1 MPSFF
6 LVKLSMSF
14 NNIPA
19 FSMPDIQKRDAET
32 IAELKLALST
42 HGFFTITDHGIA
54 DDVLESSYK
63 LSKDFFSLPETIK
76 NTYAHP
82 EKAGARG
89 YTPYG
94 KETAVGETTPDLK
107 EFWHHGPII
116 DDSFDHRISENISVS
131 EIPEFNDQFDILFK
145 QLNLLGMKVLSA
157 IAIILGKEGS
167 FFDAWAL
174 KGNSILRLI
183 HYPPVHDSSNILR
196 ARAHEDINL
205 ITLLVGAEESGLEV
219 QNTDGDWIPIAA
231 KSKSIVC
238 NIGDM
243 MQLVT
248 RSQLKSTTHRVVDNN
263 AGSSASRYSM
273 PFFLHPSP
281 EIELCSIVD
290 ESTDS
295 ISAHDFLE
303 ERLKAIKLY

>member
-1 MPSFF
+1 MT
-6 LVKLSMSF
+6 
-14 NNIPA
+14 
-19 FSMPDIQKRDAET
+19 DIQNQDIET
-32 IAELKLALST
+32 ISALKSALRE

-54 DDVLESSYK
+54 DEVLELSYK
-63 LSKDFFSLPETIK
+63 FSKDFFDLPEEIK

-89 YTPYG
+89 YTPFG
-94 KETAVGETTPDLK
+94 KETAVGEETPDLK
-107 EFWHHGPII
+107 EFWHHGPLV
-116 DDSFDHRISENISVS
+116 DSSFDSRISENIVIE
-131 EIPEFNDQFDILFK
+131 EIAEFNKQFDTLFS

-157 IAIILGKEGS
+157 IALILGKEAS
-167 FFDAWAL
+167 FFDKWAI

-183 HYPPVHDSSNILR
+183 HYPPVKNSSNILR

-219 QNTDGDWIPIAA
+219 QNSNGEWIPIDA

-248 RSQLKSTTHRVVDNN
+248 RSQLKSTSHRVVDHNSD
-263 AGSSASRYSM
+263 SSTSRYSM

-281 EIELCSIVD
+281 DIELCSIVD
-290 ESTDS
+290 NSDGS

-303 ERLKAIKLY
+303 ERLREIKLY

>member
-1 MPSFF
+1 
-6 LVKLSMSF
+6 MS
-14 NNIPA
+14 N
-19 FSMPDIQKRDAET
+19 IQKRDVET
-32 IAELKLALST
+32 ITELKLALTT

-54 DDVLESSYK
+54 DDILQSSYR
-63 LSKDFFSLPETIK
+63 LSKDFFSLPENIK

-89 YTPYG
+89 YTPFG

-107 EFWHHGPII
+107 EFWHHGPMI
-116 DDSFDHRISENISVS
+116 DDSYDPRISGNISVL
-131 EIPEFNDQFDILFK
+131 EIPDFNNQFDMLFN
-145 QLNLLGMKVLSA
+145 QLNLLGIKVLSA
-157 IAIILGKEGS
+157 IAVILGKDSS
-167 FFDAWAL
+167 FFDNWAL
-174 KGNSILRLI
+174 KGNSVLRLI
-183 HYPPVHDSSNILR
+183 HYPPVGDPSNILR

-219 QNTDGDWIPIAA
+219 QNPEGDWIPIEA

-248 RSQLKSTTHRVVDNN
+248 RSQLKSTSHRVIDHN

-290 ESTDS
+290 DSSES

-303 ERLKAIKLY
+303 ERLRAIKLY

>member
-1 MPSFF
+1 
-6 LVKLSMSF
+6 MSF
-14 NNIPA
+14 NTIPA
-19 FSMPDIQKRDAET
+19 FSMPDIEQRDVET
-32 IAELKLALST
+32 IAELKLALTT

-54 DDVLESSYK
+54 DEVLQSSYR
-63 LSKDFFSLPETIK
+63 LSREFFSLPDGVK

-82 EKAGARG
+82 ENAGARG

-107 EFWHHGPII
+107 EFWHHGPMI
-116 DDSFDHRISENISVS
+116 DDSYDHRISKNILVS
-131 EIPEFNDQFDILFK
+131 EISDFNDQFDLLFN
-145 QLNLLGMKVLSA
+145 QLNMLGLKVLSA
-157 IAIILGKEGS
+157 IAVILGKESS
-167 FFDAWAL
+167 FFDSWAL

-183 HYPPVHDSSNILR
+183 HYPPVVDSSNILR

-219 QNTDGDWIPIAA
+219 QNPEGDWIPIEA

-248 RSQLKSTTHRVVDNN
+248 RSQLKSTSHRVVDYN
-263 AGSSASRYSM
+263 ADSSASRYSM

-290 ESTDS
+290 DSPGS

-303 ERLKAIKLY
+303 ERLRAIKLY

>member
-1 MPSFF
+1 MTFDS
-6 LVKLSMSF
+6 
-14 NNIPA
+14 IPA
-19 FSMPDIQKRDAET
+19 FSMIDIQQRDAET
-32 IAELKLALST
+32 ISQLKLALT
-42 HGFFTITDHGIA
+42 AHGFFTITDHGIA
-54 DDVLESSYK
+54 DEVLKSSYT
-63 LSKDFFSLPETIK
+63 LSKDFFSLHENVK
-76 NTYAHP
+76 NSYAHP

-107 EFWHHGPII
+107 EFWHHGPMI
-116 DDSFDHRISENISVS
+116 DDSYDSRISENISVS
-131 EIPEFNDQFDILFK
+131 EIPGFNDQFDILFN
-145 QLNLLGMKVLSA
+145 QLNLLGIKVLSA
-157 IAIILGKEGS
+157 IAVILGKEPN

-183 HYPPVHDSSNILR
+183 HYPPVNDSSNILR

-219 QNTDGDWIPIAA
+219 QNPEGDWVPIAA

-248 RSQLKSTTHRVVDNN
+248 RSQLKSTSHRVVDNN
-263 AGSSASRYSM
+263 VSSSASRYSM

-281 EIELCSIVD
+281 EVELCSIVD
-290 ESTDS
+290 DSTES

-303 ERLKAIKLY
+303 ERLRAIKLY

>member
-1 MPSFF
+1 MTFDS
-6 LVKLSMSF
+6 
-14 NNIPA
+14 IPA
-19 FSMPDIQKRDAET
+19 FSMLDIQQRDAET
-32 IAELKLALST
+32 ISQLKLALTS

-54 DDVLESSYK
+54 DEVLKSSYTY
-63 LSKDFFSLPETIK
+63 SKDFFSLHEDVK
-76 NTYAHP
+76 NSYAHP

-89 YTPYG
+89 YTPFG
-94 KETAVGETTPDLK
+94 KETAVGEKTPDLK

-116 DDSFDHRISENISVS
+116 DDSYDSRISENISVS
-131 EIPEFNDQFDILFK
+131 EIPGFNDQFDILFN
-145 QLNLLGMKVLSA
+145 QLNILGMKVLSA
-157 IAIILGKEGS
+157 IAVILGKEPN
-167 FFDAWAL
+167 FFDAWVL

-183 HYPPVHDSSNILR
+183 HYPPVEDSSNILR

-219 QNTDGDWIPIAA
+219 QNPEGNWIPIAA

-248 RSQLKSTTHRVVDNN
+248 RSQLKSTSHRVVDNN
-263 AGSSASRYSM
+263 ISSSKSRYSM

-281 EIELCSIVD
+281 EVELCSIVD
-290 ESTDS
+290 DSTES

-303 ERLKAIKLY
+303 ERLRAIKLY

>member
-1 MPSFF
+1 MTLNTIPEISM
-6 LVKLSMSF
+6 LDIKNRDEKTIHELS
-14 NNIPA
+14 
-19 FSMPDIQKRDAET
+19 
-32 IAELKLALST
+32 LALTS
-42 HGFFTITDHGIA
+42 HGFFTITDHGISDEILA
-54 DDVLESSYK
+54 QSYK
-63 LSKDFFSLPETIK
+63 LSKDFFDLDENIK

-89 YTPYG
+89 YTPFG

-107 EFWHHGPII
+107 EFWHHGPQV
-116 DDSFDHRISENISVS
+116 DESFDSRIASNINVK
-131 EIPEFNDQFDILFK
+131 EVQAFNDQCDLLFN
-145 QLNLLGMKVLSA
+145 QLNNLGIEVLRA
-157 IAIILGKEGS
+157 IALILKLDS
-167 FFDAWAL
+167 KFFDDWAL

-183 HYPPVHDSSNILR
+183 HYPPVLNSSNTLR
-196 ARAHEDINL
+196 ARAHGDINL

-219 QNTDGDWIPIAA
+219 LSQDGDWVPIVA

-243 MQLVT
+243 MELAT

-263 AGSSASRYSM
+263 TKTSKSRYSM

-281 EIELCSIVD
+281 EIDLCSIVD
-290 ESTDS
+290 DSTES

-303 ERLKAIKLY
+303 QRLKEIKLY

>member
-1 MPSFF
+1 
-6 LVKLSMSF
+6 MSF
-14 NNIPA
+14 NTIPA
-19 FSMPDIQKRDAET
+19 FSMLDIEQRDAET
-32 IAELKLALST
+32 IAELKLALTS

-54 DDVLESSYK
+54 DEVLHSSYR
-63 LSKDFFSLPETIK
+63 LSKDFFSLPDAVK

-89 YTPYG
+89 YTPFG

-107 EFWHHGPII
+107 EFWHHGPLVN
-116 DDSFDHRISENISVS
+116 DSYDPRISKNILVS
-131 EIPEFNDQFDILFK
+131 ELSDFNAQFDILFN
-145 QLNLLGMKVLSA
+145 QLNMLGLKVLSA
-157 IAIILGKEGS
+157 IAVILGKESS
-167 FFDAWAL
+167 FFDSWAT

-183 HYPPVHDSSNILR
+183 HYPPVVDSSNILR

-219 QNTDGDWIPIAA
+219 QNPEGDWIPIAA

-248 RSQLKSTTHRVVDNN
+248 RSQLKSTSHRVVDHN
-263 AGSSASRYSM
+263 ASSSASRYSM

-290 ESTDS
+290 DSPGS

-303 ERLKAIKLY
+303 ERLRAIKLY

>member
-1 MPSFF
+1 MTLNTIPEISM
-6 LVKLSMSF
+6 LDIKNRDEKTIHGLS
-14 NNIPA
+14 
-19 FSMPDIQKRDAET
+19 
-32 IAELKLALST
+32 LALTS
-42 HGFFTITDHGIA
+42 HGFFTITDHGISDEILA
-54 DDVLESSYK
+54 QSYK
-63 LSKDFFSLPETIK
+63 LSKDFFDLDENIK

-89 YTPYG
+89 YTPFG

-107 EFWHHGPII
+107 EFWHHGPQV
-116 DDSFDHRISENISVS
+116 DESFDSRIASNINVK
-131 EIPEFNDQFDILFK
+131 EVQAFNDQCDLLFN
-145 QLNLLGMKVLSA
+145 QLNNLGIEVLRA
-157 IAIILGKEGS
+157 IALILKLDS
-167 FFDAWAL
+167 KFFDDWAL

-183 HYPPVHDSSNILR
+183 HYPPVLNSSNTLR
-196 ARAHEDINL
+196 ARAHGDINL

-219 QNTDGDWIPIAA
+219 LSPDGDWVPIVA

-243 MQLVT
+243 MELAT

-263 AGSSASRYSM
+263 TKTSKSRYSM

-281 EIELCSIVD
+281 EIDLCSIVD
-290 ESTDS
+290 DSTES

-303 ERLKAIKLY
+303 QRLKEIKLY

>member
-1 MPSFF
+1 MTLNTIPEISMIDI
-6 LVKLSMSF
+6 KNRDEKTIHELS
-14 NNIPA
+14 
-19 FSMPDIQKRDAET
+19 
-32 IAELKLALST
+32 LALTS
-42 HGFFTITDHGIA
+42 HGFFTITDHGISDEILA
-54 DDVLESSYK
+54 QSYK
-63 LSKDFFSLPETIK
+63 LSKDFFDLDENIK

-89 YTPYG
+89 YTPFG

-107 EFWHHGPII
+107 EFWHHGPQV
-116 DDSFDHRISENISVS
+116 DESFDSRIASNINVK
-131 EIPEFNDQFDILFK
+131 EVQAFNDQCDLLFN
-145 QLNLLGMKVLSA
+145 QLNNLGIEVLRA
-157 IAIILGKEGS
+157 IALILKLDS
-167 FFDAWAL
+167 KFFDDWAL

-183 HYPPVHDSSNILR
+183 HYPPVLNSSNTLR
-196 ARAHEDINL
+196 ARAHGDINL

-219 QNTDGDWIPIAA
+219 LSQDGDWVPIVA

-243 MQLVT
+243 MELAT

-263 AGSSASRYSM
+263 TKTSKSRYSM

-281 EIELCSIVD
+281 EIDLCSIVD
-290 ESTDS
+290 DSTES

-303 ERLKAIKLY
+303 QRLKEIKLY

>member
-1 MPSFF
+1 
-6 LVKLSMSF
+6 MSF
-14 NNIPA
+14 NTIPA
-19 FSMPDIQKRDAET
+19 FSMSDIEQRDIET
-32 IAELKLALST
+32 IAELKLALTT

-54 DDVLESSYK
+54 DEVLKSSYR
-63 LSKDFFSLPETIK
+63 LSKDFFSLPDAVK
-76 NTYAHP
+76 KTYAHP

-107 EFWHHGPII
+107 EFWHHGPMV
-116 DDSFDHRISENISVS
+116 DDSYDPRISKNILVS
-131 EIPEFNDQFDILFK
+131 EISDFNDQFDILFD
-145 QLNLLGMKVLSA
+145 QLNMLGLKVLSA
-157 IAIILGKEGS
+157 IAVILGKEPS
-167 FFDAWAL
+167 FFDSWAL

-183 HYPPVHDSSNILR
+183 HYPPVADSSNILR

-219 QNTDGDWIPIAA
+219 KNPDGEWIPIAA

-248 RSQLKSTTHRVVDNN
+248 RSQLKSTSHRVVDHKPS
-263 AGSSASRYSM
+263 SSASRYSM

-290 ESTDS
+290 DSSES

-303 ERLKAIKLY
+303 QRLRAIKLY

>member
-1 MPSFF
+1 M
-6 LVKLSMSF
+6 L
-14 NNIPA
+14 
-19 FSMPDIQKRDAET
+19 DIQQRDTET
-32 IAELKLALST
+32 ISQLKLALT
-42 HGFFTITDHGIA
+42 MHGFFTITDHGIA
-54 DDVLESSYK
+54 DEVLKSSYK
-63 LSKDFFSLPETIK
+63 LSKDFFSLQEDVK
-76 NTYAHP
+76 NSYAHP

-107 EFWHHGPII
+107 EFWHHGPVI
-116 DDSFDHRISENISVS
+116 DDSYDSKISENIIVS
-131 EIPEFNDQFDILFK
+131 EIPGFNDQFDILFN

-157 IAIILGKEGS
+157 IAVILGKEPN
-167 FFDAWAL
+167 FFDEWAH

-183 HYPPVHDSSNILR
+183 HYPPVEDSSNILR

-219 QNTDGDWIPIAA
+219 QNPEGDWIPIAA

-248 RSQLKSTTHRVVDNN
+248 RSQLKSTSHRVIDNN
-263 AGSSASRYSM
+263 AGSSSSRYSM

-281 EIELCSIVD
+281 EVELRSIVD
-290 ESTDS
+290 DSTES

-303 ERLKAIKLY
+303 ERLRAIKLY

>member
-1 MPSFF
+1 
-6 LVKLSMSF
+6 MSF
-14 NNIPA
+14 NTIPV
-19 FSMPDIQKRDAET
+19 FSMSDIEQRDIET
-32 IAELKLALST
+32 IADLKLALTT

-54 DDVLESSYK
+54 DEVLQSSYR
-63 LSKDFFSLPETIK
+63 LSKDFFSLPDAVK
-76 NTYAHP
+76 KTYAHP

-94 KETAVGETTPDLK
+94 KETAVGEITPDLK
-107 EFWHHGPII
+107 EFWHHGPMV
-116 DDSFDHRISENISVS
+116 DDSYDPRISENISVS
-131 EIPEFNDQFDILFK
+131 EISDFNEQFDILFN
-145 QLNLLGMKVLSA
+145 QLNMLGLKVLSA
-157 IAIILGKEGS
+157 IAVILGKEPS
-167 FFDAWAL
+167 FFDSWAL

-183 HYPPVHDSSNILR
+183 HYPPVVDSSNILR

-219 QNTDGDWIPIAA
+219 QNPDGDWIPIAA

-248 RSQLKSTTHRVVDNN
+248 RLQLKSTSHRVVDHN
-263 AGSSASRYSM
+263 ASSSASRYSM

-281 EIELCSIVD
+281 EVELCSIVD
-290 ESTDS
+290 DSPESV
-295 ISAHDFLE
+295 SAHDFLE
-303 ERLKAIKLY
+303 ERLRAIKLY

>member
-1 MPSFF
+1 
-6 LVKLSMSF
+6 MSF
-14 NNIPA
+14 NTIPA
-19 FSMPDIQKRDAET
+19 FSLSDIQKRDADT
-32 IAELKLALST
+32 IAELKLALTT
-42 HGFFTITDHGIA
+42 HGFFTITDHGIS
-54 DDVLESSYK
+54 DEVLQESYK
-63 LSKDFFSLPETIK
+63 VSKDFFLLPESIK
-76 NTYAHP
+76 NNYAHP

-107 EFWHHGPII
+107 EFWHHGPTI
-116 DDSFDHRISENISVS
+116 DDSYDSRISENISVS
-131 EIPEFNDQFDILFK
+131 EIPDFNDQFDILFN

-157 IAIILGKEGS
+157 IAVILGKESS
-167 FFDAWAL
+167 FFDDWVF

-183 HYPPVHDSSNILR
+183 HYPPVNDSSNILR

-219 QNTDGDWIPIAA
+219 QNPEGDWIPIAA
-231 KSKSIVC
+231 KNKSIVC

-248 RSQLKSTTHRVVDNN
+248 RSQLKSTSHRVVDMN

-281 EIELCSIVD
+281 EVELCSIVD
-290 ESTDS
+290 DSTES

-303 ERLKAIKLY
+303 ERLRAIKLY

>member
-1 MPSFF
+1 
-6 LVKLSMSF
+6 MSF
-14 NNIPA
+14 NTIPA

-131 EIPEFNDQFDILFK
+131 EIPKFNDQFDILFK

-157 IAIILGKEGS
+157 IAIILGKEAS

-183 HYPPVHDSSNILR
+183 HYPPVPDSSNILR

>member
-1 MPSFF
+1 
-6 LVKLSMSF
+6 MSF
-14 NNIPA
+14 NTIPA
-19 FSMPDIQKRDAET
+19 FSMLDIEQRDVET
-32 IAELKLALST
+32 IAELKLALTS

-54 DDVLESSYK
+54 DEVLHSSYR
-63 LSKDFFSLPETIK
+63 LSKDFFSLPDAVK

-89 YTPYG
+89 YTPFG

-107 EFWHHGPII
+107 EFWHHGPLVN
-116 DDSFDHRISENISVS
+116 DSYDPRISKNILVS
-131 EIPEFNDQFDILFK
+131 ELSDFNDQFDILFN
-145 QLNLLGMKVLSA
+145 QLNMLGLKVLSA
-157 IAIILGKEGS
+157 IAVILGKESS
-167 FFDAWAL
+167 FFDSWAL

-183 HYPPVHDSSNILR
+183 HYPPVVDSSNILR

-219 QNTDGDWIPIAA
+219 QNPEGDWIPIAA

-248 RSQLKSTTHRVVDNN
+248 RSQLKSTSHRVVDHN
-263 AGSSASRYSM
+263 ASSSASRYSM

-290 ESTDS
+290 DSPGS

-303 ERLKAIKLY
+303 ERLRAIKLY

>member
-1 MPSFF
+1 
-6 LVKLSMSF
+6 
-14 NNIPA
+14 
-19 FSMPDIQKRDAET
+19 MPDIQKRDAET

-63 LSKDFFSLPETIK
+63 LSKDFFSLHEDIK
-76 NTYAHP
+76 NSYAHP

-107 EFWHHGPII
+107 EFWHHGPMI
-116 DDSFDHRISENISVS
+116 DDSYDFRISENILVS
-131 EIPEFNDQFDILFK
+131 EIPGFNDQFDILFN
-145 QLNLLGMKVLSA
+145 QLNLLGIKVLSA
-157 IAIILGKEGS
+157 IAVILGKEPN

-183 HYPPVHDSSNILR
+183 HYPPVKDSSNILR

-219 QNTDGDWIPIAA
+219 QNPEGDWIPIAA

-248 RSQLKSTTHRVVDNN
+248 RSQLKSTSHRVVDNN
-263 AGSSASRYSM
+263 VSSSASRYSM

-281 EIELCSIVD
+281 EVELCSIVD
-290 ESTDS
+290 DSIES

-303 ERLKAIKLY
+303 ERLRAIKLY

>member
-1 MPSFF
+1 
-6 LVKLSMSF
+6 MSF
-14 NNIPA
+14 NTIPA
-19 FSMPDIQKRDAET
+19 FSMLDIEQRDAET
-32 IAELKLALST
+32 IAELKLALTT

-54 DDVLESSYK
+54 DQVLQSSYR
-63 LSKDFFSLPETIK
+63 LSKDFFALPDAVK
-76 NTYAHP
+76 QTYANP

-107 EFWHHGPII
+107 EFWHHGPMV
-116 DDSFDHRISENISVS
+116 DDSYDSRISENISVL
-131 EIPEFNDQFDILFK
+131 EISDFNAQFDILFN
-145 QLNLLGMKVLSA
+145 QLNMLGLKVLSA
-157 IAIILGKEGS
+157 IAVILDKEPS
-167 FFDAWAL
+167 FFDSWAL

-183 HYPPVHDSSNILR
+183 HYPPVVDSSNILR

-219 QNTDGDWIPIAA
+219 QNPEGDWIPIAA

-248 RSQLKSTTHRVVDNN
+248 RSQLKSTSHRVVDHN
-263 AGSSASRYSM
+263 ASSSASRYSM

-290 ESTDS
+290 DSPES

-303 ERLKAIKLY
+303 ERLRAIKLY

>member
-1 MPSFF
+1 MF
-6 LVKLSMSF
+6 
-14 NNIPA
+14 
-19 FSMPDIQKRDAET
+19 DIQQRDAET
-32 IAELKLALST
+32 IAELKLALTT

-54 DDVLESSYK
+54 DEVLHSSYR
-63 LSKDFFSLPETIK
+63 LSKDFFSLPDAVK
-76 NTYAHP
+76 NIYAHP

-89 YTPYG
+89 YTPFG

-107 EFWHHGPII
+107 EFWHHGPMIN
-116 DDSFDHRISENISVS
+116 DSYDPRISKNILVS
-131 EIPEFNDQFDILFK
+131 ELSDFNDQFDILFN
-145 QLNLLGMKVLSA
+145 QLNMLGLKVLSA
-157 IAIILGKEGS
+157 IAVILGKESS
-167 FFDAWAL
+167 FFDSWAL

-183 HYPPVHDSSNILR
+183 HYPPVVDSSNILR

-219 QNTDGDWIPIAA
+219 QNTQGEWIPIEAE
-231 KSKSIVC
+231 SKSIVC

-248 RSQLKSTTHRVVDNN
+248 RNKLKSTTHRVVDYNL
-263 AGSSASRYSM
+263 GEPKSRYSM

-281 EIELCSIVD
+281 NIELCSIVD
-290 ESTDS
+290 ESPES

>member
-1 MPSFF
+1 MF
-6 LVKLSMSF
+6 
-14 NNIPA
+14 
-19 FSMPDIQKRDAET
+19 DIQQRDVET
-32 IAELKLALST
+32 IAELKLALTT
-42 HGFFTITDHGIA
+42 HGFFTITDHGIT
-54 DDVLESSYK
+54 DEVLHSSYR
-63 LSKDFFSLPETIK
+63 LSKDFFSLPDAVK

-107 EFWHHGPII
+107 EFWHHGPMVN
-116 DDSFDHRISENISVS
+116 DSYDPRISKNILVS
-131 EIPEFNDQFDILFK
+131 ELSDFNDQFDILFN
-145 QLNLLGMKVLSA
+145 QLNMLGLKVLSA
-157 IAIILGKEGS
+157 IAVILGKESS
-167 FFDAWAL
+167 FFDSWAL

-183 HYPPVHDSSNILR
+183 HYPPVVDSSNILR

-219 QNTDGDWIPIAA
+219 QNPEGDWIPIAA

-248 RSQLKSTTHRVVDNN
+248 RSQLKSTSHRVVDHN
-263 AGSSASRYSM
+263 ASSSASRYSM

-290 ESTDS
+290 DSPGS

-303 ERLKAIKLY
+303 ERLRAIKLY

>member
-1 MPSFF
+1 M
-6 LVKLSMSF
+6 L
-14 NNIPA
+14 
-19 FSMPDIQKRDAET
+19 DIQQRDTET
-32 IAELKLALST
+32 ISQLKLALT
-42 HGFFTITDHGIA
+42 MHGFFTITDHGIA
-54 DDVLESSYK
+54 DEVLKSSYK
-63 LSKDFFSLPETIK
+63 LSKDFFSLQKDVK
-76 NTYAHP
+76 NFYAQP

-107 EFWHHGPII
+107 EFWHHGPVI
-116 DDSFDHRISENISVS
+116 DDSYDSRISENIIVS
-131 EIPEFNDQFDILFK
+131 EIPGFNDQFDILFN

-157 IAIILGKEGS
+157 IAVILGKKPN
-167 FFDAWAL
+167 FFDEWAL

-183 HYPPVHDSSNILR
+183 HYPPVEDSSNILR

-219 QNTDGDWIPIAA
+219 QNPEGNWIPIAA

-248 RSQLKSTTHRVVDNN
+248 RSQLKSTSHRVVDNN
-263 AGSSASRYSM
+263 VSSSASRYSM

-281 EIELCSIVD
+281 EVELCSIVD
-290 ESTDS
+290 DSTES

-303 ERLKAIKLY
+303 ERLRAIKLY

>member
-1 MPSFF
+1 
-6 LVKLSMSF
+6 MSF
-14 NNIPA
+14 NSIPA
-19 FSMPDIQKRDAET
+19 FSMFDIQQRDAET
-32 IAELKLALST
+32 IAELKLALTT
-42 HGFFTITDHGIA
+42 HGFFTITDHGIT
-54 DDVLESSYK
+54 DEVLHSSYR
-63 LSKDFFSLPETIK
+63 LSKDFFSLPDAVK
-76 NTYAHP
+76 NIYAHP

-89 YTPYG
+89 YTPFG

-107 EFWHHGPII
+107 EFWHHGPLVN
-116 DDSFDHRISENISVS
+116 DSYDPRISKNILVS
-131 EIPEFNDQFDILFK
+131 ELSDFNDQFDILFN
-145 QLNLLGMKVLSA
+145 QLNMLGLKVLSA
-157 IAIILGKEGS
+157 IAVILGKESS
-167 FFDAWAL
+167 FFDSWAL

-183 HYPPVHDSSNILR
+183 HYPPVVDSSNILR

-219 QNTDGDWIPIAA
+219 QNPEGDWIPIAA

-248 RSQLKSTTHRVVDNN
+248 RSQLKSTSHRVVDHN
-263 AGSSASRYSM
+263 ASSSASRYSM

-290 ESTDS
+290 DSPGS

-303 ERLKAIKLY
+303 ERLRAIKLY